1 MAMPTP
7 RVRFN
12 RPELVSGKTYKIQ
25 PAIMDEPMYV
35 TINDAEFDGQLRPVE
50 IFVNSRNVQSFQWIN
65 VLMRMLSAQLQ
76 QPGPFP
82 EFVISELLESYDPEG
97 GYFAPGIGRVNSIA
111 AHIGTVFKKHCEDL
125 GLVKKKKG

>member
-82 EFVISELLESYDPEG
+82 EFVISELMESYDPQG
-97 GYFAPGIGRVNSIA
+97 GYFVPKVGRVNSVA
-111 AHIGTVFKKHCEDL
+111 AHIGLVLRGHCERL
-125 GLVKKKKG
+125 GLVKKAK